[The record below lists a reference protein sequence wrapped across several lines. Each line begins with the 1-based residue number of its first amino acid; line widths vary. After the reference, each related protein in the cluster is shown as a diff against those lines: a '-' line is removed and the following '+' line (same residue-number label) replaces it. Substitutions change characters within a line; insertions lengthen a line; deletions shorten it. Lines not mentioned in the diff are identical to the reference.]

1 MKLNLFGLPVLS
13 VFIFLFLS
21 AQLLLDLHGLFNVSY
36 YEMLVMAGI
45 TILGIC
51 GNLSYTFAVK

>member
-1 MKLNLFGLPVLS
+1 MKSNLLGRPVLS
-13 VFIFLFLS
+13 VFIFFFLS